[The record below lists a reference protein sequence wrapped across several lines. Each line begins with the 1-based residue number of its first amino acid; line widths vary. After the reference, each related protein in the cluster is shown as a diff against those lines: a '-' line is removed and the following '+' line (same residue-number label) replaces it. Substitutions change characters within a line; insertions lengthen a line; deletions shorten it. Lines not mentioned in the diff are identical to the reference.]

1 MCTYRSWL
9 STEVYSYQ
17 KVVSITNRILIFLF
31 FTLPFNIGNKLGVKA
46 VFFTKPP
53 SLAIEKEFLLN
64 KLHTNKSGD
73 FTQVHPRNHL
83 FKSEQSNKNHGNLK
97 KTELN
102 ARMTIRQ
109 RADLLE
115 VNIMAKKISLPQGES
130 YTEREI
136 MSDKMDWTGNTS
148 LSLKLRLYSYFSR

>member
-1 MCTYRSWL
+1 M
-9 STEVYSYQ
+9 
-17 KVVSITNRILIFLF
+17 I
-31 FTLPFNIGNKLGVKA
+31 
-46 VFFTKPP
+46 
-53 SLAIEKEFLLN
+53 
-64 KLHTNKSGD
+64 
-73 FTQVHPRNHL
+73 
-83 FKSEQSNKNHGNLK
+83 
-97 KTELN
+97 
-102 ARMTIRQ
+102 IRQ

>member
-1 MCTYRSWL
+1 MG
-9 STEVYSYQ
+9 
-17 KVVSITNRILIFLF
+17 I
-31 FTLPFNIGNKLGVKA
+31 
-46 VFFTKPP
+46 
-53 SLAIEKEFLLN
+53 
-64 KLHTNKSGD
+64 
-73 FTQVHPRNHL
+73 
-83 FKSEQSNKNHGNLK
+83 K

-115 VNIMAKKISLPQGES
+115 VNIMAKKISLPQGKS

>member
-1 MCTYRSWL
+1 MG
-9 STEVYSYQ
+9 
-17 KVVSITNRILIFLF
+17 I
-31 FTLPFNIGNKLGVKA
+31 
-46 VFFTKPP
+46 
-53 SLAIEKEFLLN
+53 
-64 KLHTNKSGD
+64 
-73 FTQVHPRNHL
+73 
-83 FKSEQSNKNHGNLK
+83 K

-115 VNIMAKKISLPQGES
+115 VNIMAKKISLPQGQS

>member
-1 MCTYRSWL
+1 MG
-9 STEVYSYQ
+9 
-17 KVVSITNRILIFLF
+17 I
-31 FTLPFNIGNKLGVKA
+31 
-46 VFFTKPP
+46 
-53 SLAIEKEFLLN
+53 
-64 KLHTNKSGD
+64 
-73 FTQVHPRNHL
+73 
-83 FKSEQSNKNHGNLK
+83 K

-115 VNIMAKKISLPQGES
+115 VNIMAKKISLPQGQS

-148 LSLKLRLYSYFSR
+148 LSLK